1 MKINDIINY
10 GEGDFKVIDKERCD
24 ILIERINEPQIQL
37 FAVFMKDQ
45 IRLAQR
51 SDYKAFKTILKK

>member
-10 GEGDFKVIDKERCD
+10 REGDFKVIDKERSD

-37 FAVFMKDQ
+37 FAVFTKDQ
-45 IRLAQR
+45 IRLVQW
-51 SDYKAFKTILKK
+51 SDYKPFKTILK